1 MASTLLWHG
10 ERSDIRGRDEVR
22 STNSSSPF
30 AFLVFTRFF
39 WSRSSISSLALLLFV
54 LRHLVPLRSLG
65 ERREKLDWRRL
76 MYVLRICVEVCN
88 TFALFEFFC
97 SISSAVSVARKSL
110 ESFGFVKDREFYLF
124 LPEIDEKNRFL
135 GGPVVFRGWI
145 WSLFFILLS

>member
-1 MASTLLWHG
+1 M
-10 ERSDIRGRDEVR
+10 
-22 STNSSSPF
+22 
-30 AFLVFTRFF
+30 
-39 WSRSSISSLALLLFV
+39 
-54 LRHLVPLRSLG
+54 VPLRSLG

-124 LPEIDEKNRFL
+124 LPEIDEKK
-135 GGPVVFRGWI
+135 
-145 WSLFFILLS
+145 